1 MTSIERVLE
10 QHHCYEDGPTGL
22 EKASGI
28 GCNAALVDALEQT
41 SRVADIVV
49 ALQEH
54 SNELQRKYDELLEQV
69 AEERQRAQILL
80 EAAEERAEASRV
92 EARFF
97 ELRLIEAHEQ
107 LAQITSSVSEQFAP
121 APRTFRLASP
131 PDSNLPTVP

>member
-1 MTSIERVLE
+1 MTSIERVPGHE
-10 QHHCYEDGPTGL
+10 RYEEGPTGP
-22 EKASGI
+22 ERSSGL
-28 GCNAALVDALEQT
+28 GWDTVLVDALEQT

-107 LAQITSSVSEQFAP
+107 LAHITTLVSEQLAP
-121 APRTFRLASP
+121 ETRPSP
-131 PDSNLPTVP
+131 LPDAANGRSAGRD

>member
-69 AEERQRAQILL
+69 AEERQRAQLL
-80 EAAEERAEASRV
+80 RDEAEERAEASRV

-97 ELRLIEAHEQ
+97 ELRLIGAHEQ
-107 LAQITSSVSEQFAP
+107 LAQITSLVSEQLAPGARPFP
-121 APRTFRLASP
+121 APP
-131 PDSNLPTVP
+131 PRA